1 MENTEFLT
9 ANSPSLPFIKFPQ
22 FLLSLDISLSGKLVY
37 ALLLDR
43 AELSKA
49 NGWTD
54 EKGRVYVVYPV
65 KELASRIGLGTRAV
79 DKILHELDSFGL
91 IKRQR
96 IGFAA
101 ASTIYINVPHTNF
114 SSDMKEQK
122 CVTDTNFSSDMT
134 RTKVRTNQ
142 TYTVKT
148 EKTRQDVFL
157 DFAKDN
163 AELLTALQEFEAMRT
178 KIKKPMTD
186 RAKKLL
192 CNKLEKEFSPGDW
205 VAVLDESVL
214 HGWQSVYPLKQIQA
228 AQPAAKEAEWIC

>member
-1 MENTEFLT
+1 MKDGRMKKAAPSGSDTR
-9 ANSPSLPFIKFPQ
+9 NS
-22 FLLSLDISLSGKLVY
+22 
-37 ALLLDR
+37 R
-43 AELSKA
+43 A
-49 NGWTD
+49 D
-54 EKGRVYVVYPV
+54 EQGRVYAVYPV

-79 DKILHELDSFGL
+79 DKILHELDGFGL

-142 TYTVKT
+142 TYYIQTK
-148 EKTRQDVFL
+148 KTRQKIDIFS

-163 AELLTALQEFEAMRT
+163 AELL
-178 KIKKPMTD
+178 
-186 RAKKLL
+186 
-192 CNKLEKEFSPGDW
+192 CGD
-205 VAVLDESVL
+205 
-214 HGWQSVYPLKQIQA
+214 
-228 AQPAAKEAEWIC
+228 